1 MPAFLRTVLRTI
13 AVAVV
18 SSAAVP
24 VVVVVVI
31 LASFIFLPLPANL
44 PDARPIEAGQVSR
57 VYDQN
62 GQEIGQ
68 FREFEQSIPVR
79 PTDIPAHMKQ
89 AVIAAE
95 DRNFYRHGGVD
106 VRGSSRALYA
116 DLRGQSITQGGSTIT
131 QQYVKNTYVGKERT
145 IARKV
150 REAVVASQLD
160 RQVDKDTILFQYL
173 STIYLGEGA
182 YGVGAASET
191 YFRKPVTQLTVS
203 EAALLAGVIP
213 APSRYEPRGNPQ
225 LAELK
230 RKLVLDKMLQE
241 GYLNATQHA
250 EAVAQPIRLLGQGE
264 APPPGS
270 HTVIYPAR
278 SPPSRYP
285 YFLDYVR
292 KYLNARYG
300 AKKVDT
306 GGLRIQTS
314 LDPKIQDQAERAVAE
329 ALKGVP
335 PTKDP
340 DTGQPV
346 PLEMALASV
355 EPQTGLVKAF
365 VGGRDFEATGGQ
377 VNLALGGCLRPPPK
391 NKIEVEATCWSL
403 ADEGKYV
410 LGGGTGRQPGSSFK
424 PFVLATALEKGMSP
438 GKVYPAPN
446 QFRVPDCKE
455 AKGCVI
461 ENYEGASFGSA
472 DLKAATRKSIN
483 TVYAQLIRDV
493 GCKETADMAKR
504 LGIKTAYYS
513 PSFNTC
519 SGNYALGVIEVS
531 PLDMASAYSTFAARG
546 LRQDPTPV
554 VRVED
559 AGGEVLE
566 DNRRREPERVLDEV
580 IADNMTDIMKGVIE
594 AGTGTRANLGRP
606 AAGKTGTAQN
616 SQDSWFAGYTP
627 TLSTAVWVGYRDRPL
642 PMHGI
647 KGCRAMTG
655 GCLPAATWKN
665 FMSAALKDVPV
676 TQFNEPAPITIIADR
691 LNREAR
697 TGIDPGDR
705 RPPAQTDP
713 GGPYQVGPAPPT
725 ADMPT
730 GSPGGEG
737 TRPGDGSRPPPSTT
751 TTAPPPPPPLLP
763 RP

>member
-1 MPAFLRTVLRTI
+1 MPGFLRTMLRAV

-18 SSAAVP
+18 SSVAVP
-24 VVVVVVI
+24 VTVVVVI

-44 PDARPIEAGQVSR
+44 PEARPIEAGQVSR

-79 PTDIPAHMKQ
+79 PTDIPAHVKQ
-89 AVIAAE
+89 AVISAE

-106 VRGSSRALYA
+106 IRGSTRALVA
-116 DLRGQSITQGGSTIT
+116 DIRGQGITQGGSTIT

-173 STIYLGEGA
+173 STLYLGEGA

-191 YFRKPVTQLTVS
+191 YFRKPVTDLSVS

-213 APSRYEPRGNPQ
+213 APSRYEPRGNPE
-225 LAELK
+225 LAEMK

-241 GYLNATQHA
+241 GYLKADQHA
-250 EAVAQPIRLLGQGE
+250 DAVAQPIRLLAAGE
-264 APPPGS
+264 DPPAEP
-270 HTVIYPAR
+270 HTAVYPAR
-278 SPPSRYP
+278 SPPTKYP

-300 AKKVDT
+300 AKRVDT

-314 LDPKIQDQAERAVAE
+314 LDPKIQDEAERSVAE

-340 DTGQPV
+340 DTGRPV
-346 PLEMALASV
+346 PLEMSLVSV
-355 EPQTGLVKAF
+355 EPQTGLVKALI
-365 VGGRDFEATGGQ
+365 GGRDFAAPGGQ

-410 LGGGTGRQPGSSFK
+410 MGGGTGRQPGSSFK
-424 PFVLATALEKGMSP
+424 PFVLATALEKGVSP
-438 GKVYPAPN
+438 AKVYPAPN
-446 QFRVPDCKE
+446 QFRVPDCKQ

-461 ENYEGASFGSA
+461 ENYEGASYGSA
-472 DLKAATRKSIN
+472 DLKTATRKSIN
-483 TVYAQLIRDV
+483 TVYAQLIRDI

-554 VRVED
+554 IRVED
-559 AGGEVLE
+559 ARGEVLE

-580 IADNMTDIMKGVIE
+580 IADNMNDIMKGVIE
-594 AGTGTRANLGRP
+594 AGTGTRANINRP
-606 AAGKTGTAQN
+606 TAGKTGTAQN
-616 SQDSWFAGYTP
+616 SQDSWFVGYTP
-627 TLSTAVWVGYRDRPL
+627 TMSTAIWVGYRDRPL

-655 GCLPAATWKN
+655 GCLPATTWKN
-665 FMSAALKDVPV
+665 FMSTALKDVPV
-676 TQFNEPAPITIIADR
+676 TQFNEPAPINIIADR
-691 LNREAR
+691 LNRAAR
-697 TGIDPGDR
+697 TGLDPGDPQ
-705 RPPAQTDP
+705 RPAETDA
-713 GGPYQVGPAPPT
+713 GGPYEVGPPPPRAEVPAGGAT
-725 ADMPT
+725 
-730 GSPGGEG
+730 GEG
-737 TRPGDGSRPPPSTT
+737 TRPGDGSRPPPTT
-751 TTAPPPPPPLLP
+751 TTAPP
-763 RP
+763 